1 MRSTLRGLLP
11 KTPRWKYSLS
21 PTYKAN
27 LPNGGSLRLG
37 LDFTHTSEMANDA
50 INTSLLMRP
59 VTNVLNASLTYAS
72 PDARYELTLGGTN
85 ITDDRFLTTGNQ
97 DTTASIIYGTYNP
110 PAEWYVT
117 GRVKF

>member
-1 MRSTLRGLLP
+1 M
-11 KTPRWKYSLS
+11 
-21 PTYKAN
+21 
-27 LPNGGSLRLG
+27 
-37 LDFTHTSEMANDA
+37 SEMANDA

-59 VTNVLNASLTYAS
+59 VTNLLNASLTYAS
-72 PDARYELTLGGTN
+72 PDDKYEVAFGGTN

>member
-1 MRSTLRGLLP
+1 MI
-11 KTPRWKYSLS
+11 
-21 PTYKAN
+21 
-27 LPNGGSLRLG
+27 
-37 LDFTHTSEMANDA
+37 ANDA

-59 VTNVLNASLTYAS
+59 DTNILGASLTYAS
-72 PDARYELTLGGTN
+72 PDERYELTVGGTN

-97 DTTASIIYGTYNP
+97 DTTASIVYGTYNP